1 MLHRA
6 LLILT
11 LLLLSVPAI
20 AADADD
26 PPGRVG
32 RISAVEGSVWITD
45 SSSPSRFAPTQNW
58 PVTSGTA
65 IETDEDTRTEVR
77 IGSTVFRFGPGTRAL
92 FQTLDDNVIRI
103 RLDAGS
109 IAARF
114 RSPGKARETVVLT
127 PQGNVVF
134 VDEGRYQVSVERDND
149 VAVTAFRGIARM
161 DGRNQSLAIG
171 GNRRAEF
178 SARGGVRLEDAWR
191 DDFAQWV
198 AERDRRD
205 DSRPQPRY
213 VSTELTGW
221 DTLEE
226 NGRWERT
233 DNYGP
238 VWYPTRVAVGWA
250 PFRFGRWIWLNPWGW
265 TWVDAAPWGF
275 AVSHYGRWNYFDGR
289 WGWIPGSYAATPVW
303 APAMVAFAGGNSRF
317 SWSVSFGGPSV
328 AWVPLGPSEV
338 YVPWY
343 TARPTY
349 WQHVNRPIVNN
360 VTVVNYVSNN
370 PNSQGYVNTNI
381 PGAVTAAS
389 AASTF
394 ARGAAGQAVA
404 VNGVRS
410 QTFTAVA
417 NAAEANAAFNGNRII
432 MPSANPAPLPPAS
445 PAVAAAAAAAG
456 VSRPVPAGVAAG
468 AAAGAAAGGSTFAPG
483 APGQAAV
490 QNPGS
495 RPGFNGSA
503 GAAAAAAAA
512 GRTTAGPA
520 AGSVTSPQDGAPNP
534 AQIARPAPPMVPSEV
549 APRRPDNN
557 AAAAAAAAAAGN
569 APAQQPQ
576 PVSPPQRQ
584 YFDVRDERP
593 RANYSGYGSVA
604 PRPPQAD
611 DVRAREPHNAARE
624 AARRAAQPDAPPVRE
639 MPRVEAPRPQ
649 PAPRIERE
657 QRIERVEPR
666 AEHRSE
672 QRASQVAREAAQR
685 ANRD

>member
-1 MLHRA
+1 MLQRA

-11 LLLLSVPAI
+11 LLFLSVPTHAS
-20 AADADD
+20 DADD

-32 RISAVEGSVWITD
+32 RISALEGNAWLTD
-45 SSSPSRFAPTQNW
+45 SSSPSRFAPTPNW
-58 PVTSGTA
+58 PVTTGTA
-65 IETDEDTRTEVR
+65 LETDEDTRTEIRV
-77 IGSTVFRFGPGTRAL
+77 GSTVFRFGPRSRVL
-92 FQTLDDNVIRI
+92 FQTLNDNVIRI

-109 IAARF
+109 MSARF

-134 VDEGRYQVSVERDND
+134 VDEGRYQVTVERDND

-178 SARGGVRLEDAWR
+178 SASGGVRLEDAWR

-198 AERDRRD
+198 ADRDRRD

-221 DTLEE
+221 DTLED
-226 NGRWERT
+226 NGRWET
-233 DNYGP
+233 TAQYGP
-238 VWYPTRVAVGWA
+238 VWYPTRVEVGWA
-250 PFRFGRWIWLNPWGW
+250 PFRQGRWIWLNPWGW

-275 AVSHYGRWNYFDGR
+275 AVSHYGRWNHFDGR

-303 APAMVAFAGGNSRF
+303 APAMVAFAGGTSRF

-343 TARPTY
+343 NARPAY
-349 WQHVNRPIVNN
+349 WQYVNRPIVNN

-394 ARGAAGQAVA
+394 ARGAAVQPVA
-404 VNGVRS
+404 VNGVRG

-417 NAAEANAAFNGNRII
+417 NAAEAAAAFNSNRII

-456 VSRPVPAGVAAG
+456 VARPAPAGVAGSAA
-468 AAAGAAAGGSTFAPG
+468 AAAGSFPPASAGQS
-483 APGQAAV
+483 AV
-490 QNPGS
+490 QNPNV
-495 RPGFNGSA
+495 RPGFSGNAGAA
-503 GAAAAAAAA
+503 GAAAAAAAG
-512 GRTTAGPA
+512 GRPI
-520 AGSVTSPQDGAPNP
+520 TSPQDGAPN
-534 AQIARPAPPMVPSEV
+534 AGQIARPAPPMMPNEV
-549 APRRPDNN
+549 APRRPDS

-569 APAQQPQ
+569 APAQQVQ
-576 PVSPPQRQ
+576 QPQRQ
-584 YFDVRDERP
+584 HFDTREDRP
-593 RANYSGYGSVA
+593 RVSSGQVA
-604 PRPPQAD
+604 PQQPQMD
-611 DVRAREPHNAARE
+611 DIRAREPRYAAQE
-624 AARRAAQPDAPPVRE
+624 AARRAAQPSGPQVRDV
-639 MPRVEAPRPQ
+639 PRVEAPRAEP
-649 PAPRIERE
+649 PRRE
-657 QRIERVEPR
+657 MPRPEVREPRNEPR
-666 AEHRSE
+666 AEPRSE
-672 QRASQVAREAAQR
+672 HRAAQAAREAAQR
-685 ANRD
+685 GNRD

>member
-1 MLHRA
+1 MLQRA

-11 LLLLSVPAI
+11 LLFLSVPAL
-20 AADADD
+20 ASDAED

-32 RISAVEGSVWITD
+32 RVSAVEGNVWLTD
-45 SSSPSRFAPTQNW
+45 SSSPSRFAPTPNW
-58 PVTSGTA
+58 PVTTGTA
-65 IETDEDTRTEVR
+65 LETDEDTRTEIR
-77 IGSTVFRFGPGTRAL
+77 IGSTVFRFGPRSRAL
-92 FQTLDDNVIRI
+92 FQTLNDEVIRI

-109 IAARF
+109 MSARF
-114 RSPGKARETVVLT
+114 RSPAKARETVVLT

-134 VDEGRYQVSVERDND
+134 VDEGRYQVTVERDND

-198 AERDRRD
+198 ADRDRRD
-205 DSRPQPRY
+205 DNRPQPRY

-221 DTLEE
+221 DTLED
-226 NGRWERT
+226 NGRWET
-233 DNYGP
+233 TAQYGP
-238 VWYPTRVAVGWA
+238 VWYPTRVEVGWA
-250 PFRFGRWIWLNPWGW
+250 PFRHGRWIWLNPWGW

-343 TARPTY
+343 SARPAY
-349 WQHVNRPIVNN
+349 WQYVNRPIVNN

-389 AASTF
+389 AAATF
-394 ARGAAGQAVA
+394 ARGAAAQPVA
-404 VNGVRS
+404 VNGVRG

-417 NAAEANAAFNGNRII
+417 NAAEAAAAFNSNRII

-456 VSRPVPAGVAAG
+456 VARPAPAGIVGSAA
-468 AAAGAAAGGSTFAPG
+468 AAAGAFPPAS
-483 APGQAAV
+483 PGQGAV
-490 QNPGS
+490 QNPNA
-495 RPGFNGSA
+495 RPGFSGTA
-503 GAAAAAAAA
+503 GAAAAAAAG
-512 GRTTAGPA
+512 GRPVNG
-520 AGSVTSPQDGAPNP
+520 PQDGAPSP
-534 AQIARPAPPMVPSEV
+534 GQIGRPALPMNPNEV
-549 APRRPDNN
+549 APRRPDS

-576 PVSPPQRQ
+576 RVNPPQRQ
-584 YFDVRDERP
+584 YFDTRDDRP
-593 RANYSGYGSVA
+593 RVSNGQVA
-604 PRPPQAD
+604 PQQPQMD
-611 DVRAREPHNAARE
+611 DIRAREPRNAAQE
-624 AARRAAQPDAPPVRE
+624 AARRAAPPVQPQTRE
-639 MPRVEAPRPQ
+639 MPREIPREVPRDMPRVEPPRREMPRPDV
-649 PAPRIERE
+649 RE
-657 QRIERVEPR
+657 PRVEPR
-666 AEHRSE
+666 GESRGES
-672 QRASQVAREAAQR
+672 RASQVAREAAQR
-685 ANRD
+685 GNRD